1 MLYDEKAGTDIT
13 ASEGIALLT
22 RQMEEIGYEVVV
34 GRGDFGK
41 EKEYDLNSSIRK
53 RRYRKIYHSI

>member
-13 ASEGIALLT
+13 AAEGIALL
-22 RQMEEIGYEVVV
+22 REQMKEIGYEVVV

-41 EKEYDLNSSIRK
+41 EKEHD
-53 RRYRKIYHSI
+53 